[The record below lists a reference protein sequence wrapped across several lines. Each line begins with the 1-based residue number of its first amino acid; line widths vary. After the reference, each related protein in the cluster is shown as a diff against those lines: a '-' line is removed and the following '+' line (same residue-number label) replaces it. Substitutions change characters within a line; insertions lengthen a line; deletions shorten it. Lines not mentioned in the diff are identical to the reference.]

1 MTFGCVKVFNIS
13 PFLSF
18 LFIAASFSYCIG
30 NQLILGQGG
39 SNYHKN
45 VYHTL
50 SVLKKI
56 INIRHFALA
65 KSVLQKEILNLN
77 FEWIVKGSNTGYVQF
92 PGAEGDG
99 S

>member
-1 MTFGCVKVFNIS
+1 M
-13 PFLSF
+13 
-18 LFIAASFSYCIG
+18 
-30 NQLILGQGG
+30 
-39 SNYHKN
+39 
-45 VYHTL
+45 L

-77 FEWIVKGSNTGYVQF
+77 FDWIVKGSKTGYVQF
-92 PGAEGDG
+92 PGGEGEG